1 MFSSSCI
8 NSNSFIIIAV
18 LITLMIGDELS
29 EDDNNVLGSLF
40 SALSSL
46 FYTKA
51 FQSASKQNQDE
62 LKQQIKDME
71 DQLQALKSKLK

>member
-18 LITLMIGDELS
+18 LITLMIGEELS
-29 EDDNNVLGSLF
+29 ENDNNVLGSLF